1 MQTPTRSRILLGLA
15 LVCAAWSCSDGD
27 DSGCIVNPLDTT
39 QYVIVIVIVGFW
51 TTSDCSGD
59 PVAQNAFPGAKDA
72 PCDCWPGHSGENSAD
87 TFVCDAAAKTFTYTQ
102 FNSLTGGAGDT
113 TPTVKTVTMDCKQDI
128 PPTLSPRI
136 VNFGAC
142 GG

>member
-1 MQTPTRSRILLGLA
+1 MQTPTGSRILLGLA
-15 LVCAAWSCSDGD
+15 LLCAAWSCSDSD
-27 DSGCIVNPLDTT
+27 DSGCTVHALDAT
-39 QYVIVIVIVGFW
+39 QYVIVGFW
-51 TTSDCSGD
+51 TTSDCSGE
-59 PVAQNAFPGAKDA
+59 PVAQNAFPVAKDA
-72 PCDCWPGHSGENSAD
+72 PCYCWPGHSGENSAD

-102 FNSLTGGAGDT
+102 FNSLTCGAGDT

-128 PPTLSPRI
+128 PPTLSTRI